1 MKTLLVILDGLGDH
15 EVAELDH
22 QTPLEKANTSNFDY
36 MVDKGVG
43 GLLKPS
49 YEGDFPSSAEG
60 HWNLFGYPFSE
71 VMGRGVFEALG
82 LNFKLKSNDVAFR
95 GNWATLQ
102 QGKIIDRRAG
112 RIKNALP
119 ALEEIRDIKIKGVD
133 IKIRPGIEHRFALVL
148 RGKNISGEVQGN
160 DLHKTGV
167 EPVPIKP
174 IDFHD
179 KKAVHTAEVL
189 NEFIKKAHQKLKDNK
204 FNKKRKKKDLLPAN
218 YLLLRGA
225 GQWHQVE
232 PFTKKWGFKKC
243 GYVTGGGLYKGV
255 ASAVGMEEISVPG
268 ATGNRKTNLEN
279 KFKKAIKALRK
290 DGFDF
295 VFLHVKATDLYSHD
309 GDCEGKKEY
318 LEKIDRIAF
327 DLRQLNDTIITITGD
342 HCTPCELQEHTGD
355 AIPFLVW
362 SSKIKGDEVEKF
374 CEEDCVQGEII
385 KQNQLIEFILNK
397 SKNN

>member
-49 YEGDFPSSAEG
+49 YKGDFPSSAEG

-71 VMGRGVFEALG
+71 VMGRGVFEAVG
-82 LNFKLKSNDVAFR
+82 LNFKLKPNDVAFR

-119 ALEEIRDIKIKGVD
+119 ALKEIRDIKKV
-133 IKIRPGIEHRFALVL
+133 
-148 RGKNISGEVQGN
+148 
-160 DLHKTGV
+160 
-167 EPVPIKP
+167 
-174 IDFHD
+174 
-179 KKAVHTAEVL
+179 
-189 NEFIKKAHQKLKDNK
+189 HQKLKDNK
-204 FNKKRKKKDLLPAN
+204 FNKRRKKKDLLPAN

-295 VFLHVKATDLYSHD
+295 VFLHIKATDLYSHD

-327 DLRQLNDTIITITGD
+327 DLRQLNDTIIIVTGD

-385 KQNQLIEFILNK
+385 KQNQLIKFILNK